1 MRTLLLCLLASLGFA
16 TGSFTASAQ
25 RAVPAAT
32 PARPTTNRL
41 ALAAPTEAA
50 VAPAAPA
57 KAPRLAC
64 SRLDGQVLDA
74 EGKPLIGA
82 TVTVKGTPHTFIT
95 NGEGHYLVDAPVY
108 QGQVL
113 EIEAAGY
120 TTQELTLTDCTVPVA
135 GLELAAGTRIKKK
148 GKRAGQI
155 VRFGTAD
162 MQ

>member
-1 MRTLLLCLLASLGFA
+1 MRSLLLRFLVLLGLT
-16 TGSFTASAQ
+16 TGSLTASAQ
-25 RAVPAAT
+25 QAGPPTT
-32 PARPTTNRL
+32 PARPATNRL
-41 ALAAPTEAA
+41 ALASPAEA
-50 VAPAAPA
+50 APAAPA
-57 KAPRLAC
+57 KAARLAC
-64 SRLDGQVLDA
+64 SSRLDGQVLDA
-74 EGKPLIGA
+74 DGKPLIGA

-95 NGEGHYLVDAPVY
+95 NGEGHYLIDAPVY

-120 TTQELTLTDCTVPVA
+120 TTRELTLTDCTVPVA